1 MPGYLLHQ
9 GAEVICSHVTG
20 QAQPMF
26 TNPRVKVNGQ
36 PIVTRICI
44 YRITGC
50 LNPPPP
56 ENVGPC
62 LTALWI
68 SAATRVKASGIPVL
82 LRDSQAECIPTATQL
97 KILVTQMGV
106 KGI

>member
-9 GAEVICSHVTG
+9 GATVVCPHNAG
-20 QAQPMF
+20 RAQPILR
-26 TNPRVKVNGQ
+26 NRRVKINRQ
-36 PIVTRICI
+36 PIVTRSM

-50 LNPPPP
+50 PNPPPP

-62 LTALWI
+62 QTAEWI
-68 SAATRVKASGIPVL
+68 TAATRVKASGIPVL
-82 LRDSQAECIPTATQL
+82 LRDSKSTCTPTPEPL
-97 KILVTQMGV
+97 KILSTQTRV

>member
-9 GAEVICSHVTG
+9 GATVECPHVTG
-20 QAQPMF
+20 QAQPILR
-26 TNPRVKVNGQ
+26 NRRVQVNRQ
-36 PIVTRICI
+36 PIVTSSM

-62 LTALWI
+62 QTAQWI
-68 SAATRVKASGIPVL
+68 TAATRVKASGIPVL
-82 LRDSQAECIPTATQL
+82 LRDSQSLCIPTPAPL
-97 KILVTQMGV
+97 KILFTQTRV